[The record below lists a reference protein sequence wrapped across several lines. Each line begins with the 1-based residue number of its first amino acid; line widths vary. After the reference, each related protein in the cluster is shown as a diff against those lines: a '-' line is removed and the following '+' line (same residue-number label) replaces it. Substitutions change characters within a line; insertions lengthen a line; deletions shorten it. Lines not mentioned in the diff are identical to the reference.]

1 MKSVMVIDDELG
13 YRQMLELDLNRQGY
27 RVVTAGGGAEALS
40 LLEKDRVDIVVTDMK
55 MPKMSGLD
63 TMTAIRKKFPDL
75 PIVLMTGYA
84 VEDMLTKAMQF
95 KRTASLRKPFNMTD
109 LNKAV
114 KELLPA

>member
-13 YRQMLELDLNRQGY
+13 YRQMLELDLTRQGY
-27 RVVTAGGGAEALS
+27 RVLTAGGGAEALTMLDKES
-40 LLEKDRVDIVVTDMK
+40 VDIVVTDMK

-63 TMTAIRKKFPDL
+63 TMTAIRKKFPTL

-95 KRTASLRKPFNMTD
+95 KQTASLRKPFNMAD

-114 KELLPA
+114 KQLLPS